1 MSCTDKSC
9 SALDANTLSAP
20 ASVRLWR
27 QWPRELWRRFRRAR
41 ELQRQRRALMELDQ
55 HQLKDIG
62 LTREQ
67 ALREANKLFWT
78 RV

>member
-1 MSCTDKSC
+1 MSCTEKSC
-9 SALDANTLSAP
+9 STLGTSTLS

-27 QWPRELWRRFRRAR
+27 HWPRALWRRFRRAR
-41 ELQRQRRALMELDQ
+41 ELQRQRRALLELDQ

-67 ALREANKLFWT
+67 ALREASKLFWT